1 MSVTVFNRTKLG
13 WLRKYAL
20 KSAEERNHTVM
31 YMHKNHMDLISVIIW
46 LCNTT
51 KASKI
56 PDKHLRRS
64 MSPAAEV
71 KNAHDL

>member
-1 MSVTVFNRTKLG
+1 
-13 WLRKYAL
+13 
-20 KSAEERNHTVM
+20 M